1 MIIVRT
7 TWAQVPDGTLVVSPA
22 TGRIM
27 AMIKKVTLPDGRP
40 GVELSDPEHDAEA
53 DFVMRTV
60 PVDPHGAIDMVST
73 DATLSR
79 AIDMLSRS
87 FALQRM

>member
-27 AMIKKVTLPDGRP
+27 VLMRKVTLADGRA
-40 GVELSDPEHDAEA
+40 GVDISDPDDGYP
-53 DFVMRTV
+53 DFVRTV
-60 PVDPHGAIDMVST
+60 PVDPSAPIDMIST
-73 DATLSR
+73 DSTLDR

>member
-27 AMIKKVTLPDGRP
+27 AMLRKGTDHAGRPYVLLLDPVNPDGDQFSP
-40 GVELSDPEHDAEA
+40 HVNPHDP
-53 DFVMRTV
+53 
-60 PVDPHGAIDMVST
+60 IDMIST
-73 DATLSR
+73 DATLDR
-79 AIDMLSRS
+79 AVDTLSRS